1 MYWFDGHLD
10 LAYLAQRGR
19 DMRANP
25 RAIREETGP
34 VAVTFP
40 ALAQGRIRRAIASVF
55 VQPRGGDSQDQAVD
69 GPWCYDT
76 PAEAFAASLA
86 QLEIYRRWHAD
97 GTLRFAPGAH
107 GTVPEPSADR
117 PDAASRQP
125 LRKQNDVVPS
135 RSGDLEPPLEV
146 MLLLEGAAGVRSP
159 EDLHTFY
166 SRGVRILAL
175 SWVGGTSWAGGD
187 QSGGDVT
194 PAGRRLLAQ
203 ADQLAM
209 VHDVSH
215 LSEAAFWKVMECA
228 GRPKIASHSNCRA
241 LLTAARHPERHLSD
255 QQIRALADAGGM
267 IGINLYSHFLANRR
281 PAQVADVVRHV
292 CHVLDTTGRDDGIGL
307 GSDMDGGFSADEL
320 PAPIRGPADL
330 ARLGEALHRAGL
342 SDRQIEGFAFGNWER
357 FFRRAGMPWDEQE
370 D

>member
-1 MYWFDGHLD
+1 MHWFDGHLD

-25 RAIREETGP
+25 TAIREETGP
-34 VAVTFP
+34 AAVTFP
-40 ALAQGRIRRAIASVF
+40 ALARGLIRRAIATVF
-55 VQPRGGDSQDQAVD
+55 VQPRGVDSQDQAVD

-76 PAEAFAASLA
+76 PAQAFAASLA

-97 GTLRFAPGAH
+97 GTLRLAH
-107 GTVPEPSADR
+107 GVAPKSAAGR
-117 PDAASRQP
+117 PGAASRQP
-125 LRKQNDVVPS
+125 PRKQSGAVPLS
-135 RSGDLEPPLEV
+135 TGNLEPPLEV
-146 MLLLEGAAGVRSP
+146 MLLLEGAPGARSP

-166 SRGVRILAL
+166 SLGVRILAL
-175 SWVGGTSWAGGD
+175 TWVGVTSWAGGD

-194 PAGRRLLAQ
+194 PAGRRLLAL

-215 LSEAAFWKVMECA
+215 LSEAAFWQVMECA
-228 GRPKIASHSNCRA
+228 ERPKIASHSNCRA

-255 QQIRALADAGGM
+255 QQIRALADGGGM
-267 IGINLYSHFLANRR
+267 IGINLYSHFLASRR
-281 PAQVADVVRHV
+281 PARVADVVRHV
-292 CHVLDTTGRDDGIGL
+292 SHVLDITGRDDGIGL

-357 FFRRAGMPWDEQE
+357 FFRRAGMLWDEQE
-370 D
+370 V